1 MIGLEGS
8 ARGAPVTQPDQIRAH
23 LLFAQF
29 VRRPLV
35 MGRQP
40 ANRLDVNV
48 LAPGCQP
55 RQGHVLDH
63 PASQW
68 RHRSSPFAP
77 RSAGAHRPNRAKRY
91 SQLFKSAMPRLTLG
105 EAVSPIQG
113 ISSILASVARILGR
127 NCHNNQSLTRKF
139 PTQRNRELIG
149 PYQGIKSAYQGN
161 FLPDQGRVPWSGF
174 PARSRSSSRNVGH
187 MHTLLAR
194 RTATAMETVLARRDQ
209 PARSAARCPMSRT
222 SPAISSI
229 MA

>member
-1 MIGLEGS
+1 VIEKPNAVMIGLEGS

-68 RHRSSPFAP
+68 RHRHLPSLQDRPGPTDPAARRDTLNCSNQRCRADP
-77 RSAGAHRPNRAKRY
+77 RRSRQSNTGNFIDFGLITWICRRNAHY
-91 SQLFKSAMPRLTLG
+91 
-105 EAVSPIQG
+105 
-113 ISSILASVARILGR
+113 
-127 NCHNNQSLTRKF
+127 NQWLMRKF

-149 PYQGIKSAYQGN
+149 PYQGVKSAYQGK
-161 FLPDQGRVPWSGF
+161 FLSDQGRAKVSARAGKPTVVGF
-174 PARSRSSSRNVGH
+174 FSRLQEGWDG
-187 MHTLLAR
+187 LASQ
-194 RTATAMETVLARRDQ
+194 TTYA
-209 PARSAARCPMSRT
+209 
-222 SPAISSI
+222 SP
-229 MA
+229 

>member
-1 MIGLEGS
+1 MIEKPNAVMIGLEGS

-68 RHRSSPFAP
+68 RHRHLPSLQD
-77 RSAGAHRPNRAKRY
+77 RPGPTDPARRRDTLNCSNQRCRAE
-91 SQLFKSAMPRLTLG
+91 PLG

-113 ISSILASVARILGR
+113 ISSALASVPRIRSR
-127 NCHNNQSLTRKF
+127 NGHYNQCLTSKF
-139 PTQRNRELIG
+139 PTLRNRELIG
-149 PYQGIKSAYQGN
+149 PDQGIKSAYQGS
-161 FLPDQGRVPWSGF
+161 FQPDQGRVLWLGF
-174 PARSRSSSRNVGH
+174 PP
-187 MHTLLAR
+187 LR
-194 RTATAMETVLARRDQ
+194 RAG
-209 PARSAARCPMSRT
+209 
-222 SPAISSI
+222 
-229 MA
+229 